1 MSTDGF
7 VELEPLLT
15 AASTASPWKGGEYCA
30 DTDLLEQMIG
40 IPIGQGAD
48 SQSGRLA
55 KSLDAW
61 IAHELR
67 RAGFTPDEV
76 WPRKEAPRVL
86 PHEVSTFL
94 SNLPKAMRADLYKRL
109 LKDKKTAPSSAKV
122 LGRAYVKQVD
132 VVVAQW
138 ARGPEIMISTKTMGS
153 SFGNNMA
160 NRFEES
166 YGDAKNLRGRHPL
179 AAIGF
184 VFLLNSSIYSQE
196 SASYERAIDM
206 MRKLKAEFDVYD
218 ATALIIADWTQGS
231 AEGIK
236 TRPDLVP
243 EDLSINNFFEGVV
256 GAVLSRTPIDMHVA
270 VREKR
275 EAREIPVPEQDP
287 AIEPS
292 LSGLEGD

>member
-1 MSTDGF
+1 MSEDGF
-7 VELEPLLT
+7 AELEPLLA
-15 AASTASPWKGGEYCA
+15 AASAASPWREGAYYA
-30 DTDLLEQMIG
+30 DTELLEQLIG

-55 KSLDAW
+55 KALDAW

-67 RAGFTPDEV
+67 RAGFTSNEV
-76 WPRKEAPRVL
+76 WPRQEAPRVL

-94 SNLPKAMRADLYKRL
+94 SKLPQAMRADLYKRL

-184 VFLLNSSIYSQE
+184 VFLLNSSIHSLE
-196 SASYERAIDM
+196 SASYERAVDM

-218 ATALIIADWTQGS
+218 ATALIIADWSQGS
-231 AEGIK
+231 AAGIK
-236 TRPDLVP
+236 VRPELVP
-243 EDLSINNFFEGVV
+243 DDVSINGFFEDVV

-275 EAREIPVPEQDP
+275 EARDIPVPEQDP
-287 AIEPS
+287 AV
-292 LSGLEGD
+292 